1 MNSKVQQNDNSQMV
15 TVNSEVVQPN
25 IKLQKFVQPKT
36 MDHKFWSFNIYLYG
50 QEMSHI
56 YA

>member
-1 MNSKVQQNDNSQMV
+1 MV